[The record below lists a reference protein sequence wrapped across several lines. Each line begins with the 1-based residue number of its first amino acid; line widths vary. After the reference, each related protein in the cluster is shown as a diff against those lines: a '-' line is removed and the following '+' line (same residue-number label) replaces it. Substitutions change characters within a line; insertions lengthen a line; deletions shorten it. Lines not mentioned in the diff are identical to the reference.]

1 MADSDDVIK
10 GASKFF
16 SKLGGSLKTAGTQ
29 IKQTTKQVTGIGR
42 GTVRVE
48 LDQTRVAP
56 GGTLRGRI
64 VIAVD
69 EPVDAKRVVVTLR
82 AQQKVMTVRN
92 SSGGRSVGTSHADVY
107 QFDREIGGP
116 KHYESITIPFE
127 LDVPPDALDLRPSAG
142 VNPIADA
149 FRTVASALSP
159 TTGPIEWR
167 VVGKL
172 EIAWGRDLTSDVDV
186 IVAR

>member
-1 MADSDDVIK
+1 MADSDEVIK
-10 GASKFF
+10 QAGRFF
-16 SKLGGSLKTAGTQ
+16 SKLGEGLKTAGTQ
-29 IKQTTKQVTGIGR
+29 IKQTTKQVTGLGR
-42 GTVRVE
+42 GSVRIE

-64 VIAVD
+64 VIAVG

-82 AQQKVMTVRN
+82 ARQKVVTIGKG
-92 SSGGRSVGTSHADVY
+92 SAGPSVGSSHADVY
-107 QFDREIGGP
+107 QHDREVGGP
-116 KHYESITIPFE
+116 RQYESITIPFE

-142 VNPIADA
+142 TNPVADA

-159 TTGPIEWR
+159 SAGPIEWQVTGR
-167 VVGKL
+167 L
-172 EIAWGRDLTSDVDV
+172 DIAWGRDLSSEVDI